1 MKMCDPVSG
10 TLAALGAASGM
21 MDYRNQNKAWAAAE
35 TARRKQNIE
44 MVRQANLQDAN
55 LMIQDASNFEAIRE
69 EMNNATLDNIKA
81 QGAVKLAISESNL
94 EGRTTERVLR
104 DVENVGL
111 KTKGMLNDAYQRDY
125 ANIYAQRESVRNNLI
140 GALSGSMAAPRPNA
154 GDLFGSVL
162 GGASQGY
169 QIGSNLNSILES
181 TPDTKLFGVETNR
194 TTK

>member
-1 MKMCDPVSG
+1 MCDPLSG
-10 TLAALGAASGM
+10 TLAGLGAVSGM
-21 MDYRNQNKAWAAAE
+21 MSHSSQNKAWAATE

-69 EMNNATLDNIKA
+69 ELNNATLDNIKA

-140 GALSGSMAAPRPNA
+140 GALSGSKAAPRPNA

-162 GGASQGY
+162 GGAAQGY
-169 QIGSNLNSILES
+169 QIGSSLNEALKSP
-181 TPDTKLFGVETNR
+181 PDTKLFGVEANR